1 MQKKRSISKAHP
13 QKSAPVRTSRA
24 IWAWVVA
31 LGLALGGTALWV
43 TNASKTANVFA
54 GLGASPRPLAPD
66 TLQVAD
72 IAADVFGF
80 KGTVTLRGVVA
91 VTKGSGPHRF
101 VMIDSREAK
110 ICKST
115 GCAKFYLPVKWS
127 GSGAR
132 PKEWDEINL
141 RGQLVHGPQYTYLQ
155 ASSLENLGPMK

>member
-115 GCAKFYLPVKWS
+115 GCAKFYLPVNADPQLQV
-127 GSGAR
+127 AR
-132 PKEWDEINL
+132 WDEVDV
-141 RGQLVHGPQYTYLQ
+141 RGQLVQGDRYPYFQ
-155 ASSLENLGPMK
+155 AESVQNLGSIQ

>member
-1 MQKKRSISKAHP
+1 MQKKRSLSKAHP

-24 IWAWVVA
+24 IWAWIVA

-43 TNASKTANVFA
+43 TNASTTANVFA

-72 IAADVFGF
+72 IAADLFGF

-115 GCAKFYLPVKWS
+115 GCAKFYLPVNADPQLQV
-127 GSGAR
+127 AR
-132 PKEWDEINL
+132 WDEVDV
-141 RGQLVHGPQYTYLQ
+141 RGQLVQGDRYPYFQ
-155 ASSLENLGPMK
+155 AESVQNLGSIQ